1 MCQIMSPAA
10 APQESPAPG
19 FAPPG
24 DSFYRH
30 LFLSLRCGS
39 ITIDREGRIT
49 SINDLARKILE
60 IRDPSAVGLPCTDA
74 LRDHPKLAATFI
86 ESFRMKNQPNRAEME
101 IRLKEERKRTI
112 GFSLSLIRDDRGEV
126 CGAAL
131 LFRDLTQIEHHEEQE
146 KLKERLAVLGQMAA
160 GMAHEIRNPL
170 GGIEVTA
177 SLLRRRLV
185 SRAEDVALLDKI
197 ISEVKRLN
205 RTVSESLEYVRPLHL
220 EWKWAPLDG
229 VIHDAVRRASA
240 ALEGK
245 AIDLAVSL
253 DPGLPSLWMDPDQ
266 VRDAL
271 ANLVRNALEA
281 IPLSGSVRVEARRES
296 LPAPLPFGWEPEKG
310 PAPAA
315 TFESYAVIRISDTGK
330 GIPEE
335 MRDRLFYPFF
345 TTKQTGSGVGLPL
358 ARKIVEGHQG
368 IIDFEST
375 VGRGTTFLVKL
386 PMVDPRDAAAPA
398 ALDAENREP

>member
-1 MCQIMSPAA
+1 MSPAA
-10 APQESPAPG
+10 APQEAPAAGFMAPG
-19 FAPPG
+19 
-24 DSFYRH
+24 DQFYRH
-30 LFLSLRCGS
+30 LFLSLRCGT

-60 IRDPSAVGLPCTDA
+60 VRDPDLVGLPCPEA
-74 LRDHPKLAATFI
+74 LKDHPKLAGIFI

-101 IRLKEERKRTI
+101 IRLKDERKRTI
-112 GFSLSLIRDDRGEV
+112 GFSMSLIRDDRAEV

-146 KLKERLAVLGQMAA
+146 QLKERLAVLGQMAA

-170 GGIEVTA
+170 GGIEVTT
-177 SLLRRRLV
+177 SLLRRRLA
-185 SRAEDVALLDKI
+185 SRTEDVALLDKI

-220 EWKWAPLDG
+220 ECRWASLEG
-229 VIHDAVRRASA
+229 IIQEAVRRASG

-245 AIDLAVSL
+245 TIEVGVRL
-253 DPGLPSLWMDPDQ
+253 DREMPPLWMDPDQ
-266 VRDAL
+266 VRDAVT
-271 ANLVRNALEA
+271 NLIRNAFEA
-281 IPLSGSVRVEARRES
+281 IPRSGSVRVETRREHLPTPLRFGWDREDS
-296 LPAPLPFGWEPEKG
+296 PAPSFG
-310 PAPAA
+310 
-315 TFESYAVIRISDTGK
+315 SYAVIQISDTGK

-368 IIDFEST
+368 IIDFESE
-375 VGRGTTFLVKL
+375 VGRGSTFLVKL
-386 PMVDPRDAAAPA
+386 PMVDRHDAAVPA
-398 ALDAENREP
+398 APDSESQAR

>member
-1 MCQIMSPAA
+1 MSPAA
-10 APQESPAPG
+10 VPQGPRAAG
-19 FAPPG
+19 FTPPG
-24 DSFYRH
+24 DEFYRH
-30 LFLSLRCGS
+30 LFMSLRCGS

-60 IRDPSAVGLPCTDA
+60 VRDPNLLGLPCSEA
-74 LRDHPKLAATFI
+74 LKDHPKLAGTFI

-101 IRLKEERKRTI
+101 IRLRDERKRTI
-112 GFSLSLIRDDRGEV
+112 GFSMSLIRDERARIR
-126 CGAAL
+126 GAAL
-131 LFRDLTQIEHHEEQE
+131 LFRDLTQIEHHEEQVQ
-146 KLKERLAVLGQMAA
+146 LKERLAVLGQMAA

-185 SRAEDVALLDKI
+185 SRPEDIALLDKI
-197 ISEVKRLN
+197 LAEVKRLN

-229 VIHDAVRRASA
+229 VIQEAIRRAA
-240 ALEGK
+240 GALEGK
-245 AIDLAVSL
+245 AIAIGV
-253 DPGLPSLWMDPDQ
+253 DPDREMPLLWMDPDQ
-266 VRDAL
+266 VRDAV
-271 ANLVRNALEA
+271 ANLIRNALEA
-281 IPLSGSVRVEARRES
+281 IPLSGSVQITTRRER
-296 LPAPLPFGWEPEKG
+296 LPVPLRFGWEAERE
-310 PAPAA
+310 PAPASS
-315 TFESYAVIRISDTGK
+315 FEAYAVIRISDTGK

-368 IIDFEST
+368 IIDFESE
-375 VGRGTTFLVKL
+375 VGRGTTFIVKL
-386 PMVDPRDAAAPA
+386 PVMDPRDAAAPA
-398 ALDAENREP
+398 AMETENPGP